1 MANFDQVLRVLGSAA
16 ARENLVKLALTKGV
30 VESSRPCRTPE
41 ESAATPQRGH
51 EEMVSKAHINTTG
64 TCVAFRRGPAV
75 SMATRTELHLLFERL
90 TARFRSAS
98 WISAILVAAMAMVA
112 APSVAEAKKSKYASM
127 AYDANTGNTL
137 FETFG
142 SAKRYPASLTKIMT
156 LYIVFDLIEKGRLSY
171 NSRVP
176 ISAQA
181 AAQPPSKLGFKVGES
196 IRIIDAIK
204 ALVTKSANDVAV
216 AVAERVAGSEAR
228 FARLMTKTARE
239 IGMKN
244 TVFKNASG
252 LPDSG
257 QVTTAHDMVK
267 LALRIQDD
275 FPKQYKLFK
284 TRYFTYRGK
293 KYKNHNT
300 LLGRVKGVDGIKTG
314 YIRASGFNLVSSVK
328 RDGKH
333 VVAVVFGGKTARRR
347 NAHMRSIIARALK
360 QASTR
365 KTRKPQLVARP
376 RPAMRPIVPEQK
388 PLVDQRTE
396 FGSANN
402 RKYRRPTVQI
412 AKVRKLDVTRAAE
425 HSRQQPSGPLQ
436 DQLAALLARSGID
449 DLSEAQEQGSAE
461 DRGNQQMVQRNNGEY
476 QIQVGAYASRREARA
491 KLRAVARRAEQLLYG
506 YSQRAVRVT
515 VRVSNKSRTFYRARF
530 AGFDSNGA
538 TATCTE
544 LRRRSID
551 CFVAGR

>member
-1 MANFDQVLRVLGSAA
+1 
-16 ARENLVKLALTKGV
+16 
-30 VESSRPCRTPE
+30 
-41 ESAATPQRGH
+41 
-51 EEMVSKAHINTTG
+51 MVSKSHMSTTG
-64 TCVAFRRGPAV
+64 ICVEAGRGPK
-75 SMATRTELHLLFERL
+75 STMATKTKFHLLVARL
-90 TARFRSAS
+90 PRLSSAT
-98 WISAILVAAMAMVA
+98 WLSALLVAAVA
-112 APSVAEAKKSKYASM
+112 LLAVSPVAEAKRSKYASI
-127 AYDANTGNTL
+127 AFDANTGNTL

-171 NSRVP
+171 GTRIP

-181 AAQPPSKLGFKVGES
+181 ASQPPSKIGFKVGEH
-196 IRIIDAIK
+196 IRLIDAIK

-239 IGMKN
+239 LGMKK

-252 LPDSG
+252 LPNSG

-284 TRYFTYRGK
+284 TRYFKYRGK

-328 RDGKH
+328 HDGKH
-333 VVAVVFGGKTARRR
+333 VVAVVFGGKTAGRR

-365 KTRKPQLVARP
+365 KTRRPKLIARP
-376 RPAMRPIVPEQK
+376 RPVMRPIVPDQK
-388 PLVDQRTE
+388 PVVDQRIEIGRGNT
-396 FGSANN
+396 
-402 RKYRRPTVQI
+402 RTYRQRTVQI
-412 AKVRKLDVTRAAE
+412 AKVRKLDVTRSAPPRPAQR
-425 HSRQQPSGPLQ
+425 SRQQQSGTLQ

-449 DLSEAQEQGSAE
+449 DASEAHEQGSAE
-461 DRGNQQMVQRNNGEY
+461 DREPQRMVQRNNGGY
-476 QIQVGAYASRREARA
+476 QIQVGAFASRQEAQA
-491 KLRAVARRAEQLLYG
+491 QLRSVARRAEQLLYG
-506 YSQRAVRVT
+506 YSQRAVKVT
-515 VRVSNKSRTFYRARF
+515 VKVSKKSRTIYRARF
-530 AGFDSNGA
+530 AGFNSSGA

-551 CFVAGR
+551 CFVARP